1 MYYPK
6 SQISTPLYTNG
17 DKFLLNDK
25 PYIGNYWIN
34 SKGINYTGKSPQDPP
49 NLKLS
54 LPVNFDSTREEPS
67 PPSYYR
73 YSSSYY
79 KSKNKTFNISAPTSP
94 LSSITFPTE
103 DDYQTGEFQRYFAR
117 KRNEFKYI
125 EINKDTYQKYIN
137 KDQGVQWQLYAP
149 IQINWILTGKRGKVY
164 NINKNIVL
172 LYQQQNN
179 IFGFLESFKNKFTRY
194 FKYLPAENLETDGTE
209 FKNKRTGKAYMGSYH
224 IHPTKGPMVGA
235 KHILAKHDFLTEIE
249 EILDNKISV
258 EVSGSSYQRKI
269 PQTVSGGSLGGY

>member
-17 DKFLLNDK
+17 DKFTLNETD
-25 PYIGNYWIN
+25 YIGNYWVD
-34 SKGINYTGKSPQDPP
+34 SKGNSYSGKSPQNPP
-49 NLKLS
+49 NNLLTRKTPPTDLNIEPPLS
-54 LPVNFDSTREEPS
+54 FFKSNPE
-67 PPSYYR
+67 YYN
-73 YSSSYY
+73 
-79 KSKNKTFNISAPTSP
+79 SKNEKFSSVAP
-94 LSSITFPTE
+94 LSPTPSVTLPTNGN
-103 DDYQTGEFQRYFAR
+103 YQTGEFQRYFAR

-179 IFGFLESFKNKFTRY
+179 IFGFLESFKNKFTKY

-258 EVSGSSYQRKI
+258 EVSGSLYQRKI